1 MLGKRA
7 IVVGGSIGGIL
18 AARVLS
24 DHFEEVMVIER
35 DSLTGDGG
43 PRKGAPQGR
52 NVHVMF
58 GGGARV
64 IDGLF
69 PGFFTELVAR
79 GSVVCDFAKDL
90 CWYHG
95 GVWKA
100 RPESALVSYWQSRP
114 FLEAHLLDRLQRD
127 TRVRVLDRH
136 KVIRLTAD
144 DSRTRV
150 TGVEIGAAD
159 ADART
164 EMLASDLVVDA
175 AGRGSAAPKWLET
188 LGYDPPKEMTVEVD
202 IGYASRM
209 YAPSPKPRDWQVM
222 ALYGSP
228 PHSKRTGYIFPIEGG
243 RWLVSLVGFHKDYPP
258 DTDEAFLAFARSL
271 ELPDFHEA
279 LRDAQPLTPAT
290 AFRFPANRWR
300 RFDRLTRFPQ
310 GFLAIGD
317 SISSFNP
324 VYGQGMSVCALEVD
338 VLRRLF
344 ERSESQ
350 GRIGG
355 EFAQAFF
362 RETAAVV
369 GIPWLLATQSD
380 FLYPETRGRRP
391 LITNPLN
398 WYLKRVLQLC
408 SGDERIVRTFYEVL
422 HFLRKPTALFQPYVL
437 GSVLWR
443 AAGGRRGVRGSRTR
457 PGPGTRATLA
467 KGLAAEPRTARIE

>member
-18 AARVLS
+18 TARVLS
-24 DHFEEVMVIER
+24 DHFEEVAIVER
-35 DSLTGDGG
+35 DSLTGGSQ

-64 IDGLF
+64 IDSLF
-69 PGFFTELVAR
+69 PGFFGELVAR

-114 FLEAHLLDRLQRD
+114 FLEAQLLERLRRD
-127 TRVRVLDRH
+127 TGVRVLDRQ

-144 DSRTRV
+144 GSRTRV
-150 TGVEIGAAD
+150 TGVEIGRAEDDSMTEQLAAD
-159 ADART
+159 
-164 EMLASDLVVDA
+164 LIVDA
-175 AGRGSAAPKWLET
+175 SGRGSAAPKWLES
-188 LGYDPPKEMTVEVD
+188 LGYDPPTEMTVEVD
-202 IGYASRM
+202 IGYASRL
-209 YAPSPKPRDWQVM
+209 YTPSNKPRDWQVM

-279 LRDAQPLTPAT
+279 LAEAQPLTPAT

-300 RFDRLTRFPQ
+300 RYDRLQRFPQ
-310 GFLAIGD
+310 GFLVIGD

-338 VLRRLF
+338 ALRRLLDK
-344 ERSESQ
+344 SESR
-350 GRIGG
+350 GRIDSQL
-355 EFAQAFF
+355 AKTFF
-362 RETAAVV
+362 RRTAAVV

-380 FLYPETRGRRP
+380 FLYPETRGHRP

-408 SGDERIVRTFYEVL
+408 SGDERIVKTFYEVL
-422 HFLRKPTALFQPYVL
+422 HFLRQPTALFQPYVL

-443 AAGGRRGVRGSRTR
+443 SMGGQRGVRDSKQR
-457 PGPGTRATLA
+457 PGPGTHSAPV
-467 KGLAAEPRTARIE
+467 GV